1 MGTFTQP
8 SCVSNTGNSKSRPR
22 FHPRGLVHNQT
33 VVALQGD
40 GDTIREVSTEEGL
53 LIHLGR
59 ARKAS
64 WRR

>member
-1 MGTFTQP
+1 MEIQRADLGF
-8 SCVSNTGNSKSRPR
+8 
-22 FHPRGLVHNQT
+22 RGLVGNQT

-40 GDTIREVSTEEGL
+40 GDRIREVSTEEGL